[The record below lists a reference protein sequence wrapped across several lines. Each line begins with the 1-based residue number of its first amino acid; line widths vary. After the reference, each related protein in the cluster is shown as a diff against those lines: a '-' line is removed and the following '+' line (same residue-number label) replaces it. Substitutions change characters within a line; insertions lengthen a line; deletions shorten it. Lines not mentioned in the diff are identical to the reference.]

1 MNITI
6 YYASKGQLTVFY
18 KEIIKEI
25 DVLQPGIKKEENDEK
40 LWQIMSRL
48 EDLKRDYADISE
60 LDNPANLTFQ
70 KRLAEIKAALLPLLT
85 TIGTT
90 STNVP
95 DEEVEIEVYKY
106 CYNIFGN
113 LIYFFMFRTNWPSLM
128 MTFN

>member
-6 YYASKGQLTVFY
+6 YYTSKGQLIVFY

>member
-95 DEEVEIEVYKY
+95 DEEVEIEVY
-106 CYNIFGN
+106 
-113 LIYFFMFRTNWPSLM
+113 
-128 MTFN
+128 